1 MVTTPRLVFVGALT
15 LDAIASVEGFPEPD
29 TRHVARE
36 IVYAGGG
43 PAATA
48 AVAAARL
55 GAPAAMIGSVGADD
69 EGERILTLLRQHDV
83 DTSGIQVVPGQ
94 PSGASVVVV
103 DVEHGTRTIWT
114 RPVPSPSITADGA
127 AAGLIDQAEWVH
139 VDHLGWQPVRGYLS
153 ELPGDRRPRLSV
165 DGGNPIEGFTPDG
178 VDLYVPTVEALARRY
193 GDHPVG
199 RLLTAALD
207 EGARAV
213 VGTRGANGA
222 VVVEAPDGVQH
233 DVPGHPVD
241 VVSTLGAGDVFHGA
255 LLAAVSSTDST
266 DSTDATGSSLPDAA
280 GYANVAAALSCR
292 GLDGRSAI
300 PGDAEVRA
308 AVRAHPATTTVAEE
322 TG

>member
-127 AAGLIDQAEWVH
+127 AAGLIGQAEWVH

-222 VVVEAPDGVQH
+222 VVVEACDGVHH
-233 DVPGHPVD
+233 DVPVHLV
-241 VVSTLGAGDVFHGA
+241 VVSSTRVAGYVFHGA

>member
-48 AVAAARL
+48 AVPAARL
-55 GAPAAMIGSVGADD
+55 GAPAAM
-69 EGERILTLLRQHDV
+69 LR
-83 DTSGIQVVPGQ
+83 S
-94 PSGASVVVV
+94 VV

-127 AAGLIDQAEWVH
+127 AAGLIGQAEWVH

-193 GDHPVG
+193 GDHPVD

-222 VVVEAPDGVQH
+222 V
-233 DVPGHPVD
+233 
-241 VVSTLGAGDVFHGA
+241 
-255 LLAAVSSTDST
+255 
-266 DSTDATGSSLPDAA
+266 
-280 GYANVAAALSCR
+280 
-292 GLDGRSAI
+292 
-300 PGDAEVRA
+300 
-308 AVRAHPATTTVAEE
+308 
-322 TG
+322 